1 VASAQPVKQTKK
13 IVLCPAAVTTATGVM
28 AGTSGSKGAVVAKK
42 TMVPVWQHCVPAIGI
57 ITQVSSTESQ
67 ESSPHGQVARDSMA
81 EIASRP
87 MERSRSPRA
96 SMPDTTPRVE
106 PEASLQITVPRVLV
120 ELRLRIVVPPFLQVG
135 R

>member
-1 VASAQPVKQTKK
+1 
-13 IVLCPAAVTTATGVM
+13 
-28 AGTSGSKGAVVAKK
+28 
-42 TMVPVWQHCVPAIGI
+42 
-57 ITQVSSTESQ
+57 VSSTESQ

-87 MERSRSPRA
+87 MARSRSPRA

-106 PEASLQITVPRVLV
+106 PEASLQIIVPRVLV